1 VRALIDRWRLFS
13 LREFA
18 VHRGRTLASITVM
31 AVSAAFLV
39 AVFGMFGSLTGSV
52 HRLVDGLAGDASL
65 EVSGI
70 TDSGFPG
77 ALHAEAATVPG
88 VRAAVPMVRAVAP
101 TSAGSALILGTDASA
116 TELGSVLQPAIESR
130 LGALISVPNGVLVG
144 PGLGLSEG
152 EGLRIGQTEVTVAG
166 VLDGGQLGRLNEGH
180 YVLTSLP
187 VAQRALGRTDHLDSI
202 LIVTEP
208 GASPADVRAGVEQR
222 IDGRAIVAEPT
233 LRAVRTGNGLRILQ
247 YMTLMGAALAF
258 IVAAFLIYTAMSMA
272 IAQRRRT
279 LSMLRAV
286 GGRRRTLAA
295 DLLTEAAV
303 IGLAGG
309 ALGAVL
315 GVVYGRTTV
324 DALPVALLQS
334 VEARTV
340 YSVPLYAIPIALAAA
355 VGTSVAAAAV
365 AAHQVYKVS
374 PVEALAPVGVS
385 VADRVPGWMR
395 LGSGCIAISAMGLAI
410 ILVALRLGDLI
421 WSGLALSMFFGAG
434 LFACWAVTGSLVSA
448 AAAVARRCGNAG
460 ELAAAT
466 VQRAPRRVWAT
477 MMTVFIAVAMTVTIT
492 GANNDMLG
500 AVRGS
505 IGAVDEVDLVVAARP
520 ADQMP
525 TDPALPAGTAAR
537 IAALP
542 EVERVIEGQLA
553 YATLGEERIIL
564 YGVAPGAISP
574 LYADLSPAAR
584 EAVTGGH
591 GIVLSRDLSRT
602 LGVAEGDSLTM
613 RTPSGQRQLPVV
625 GVVSYFSA
633 LTGNAAI
640 GLEQM
645 RDWFDRPGSTVLQID
660 GRTDVDPE
668 QLRAAV
674 RAVVPADSHVF
685 TGVESLAGVDS
696 AIRQGAGV
704 ANAVWVIVV
713 LIAAVALLNTLGLS
727 VLERRRELGVLRA
740 MGATRRM
747 ALGTVLAEAVGIG
760 VVGGA
765 LGLGFGALSQFF
777 FDQITPDIMNLEVAY
792 RPGPMMLVFA
802 LGAIALSLLGS
813 IPPAVRAA
821 RLDIID
827 AIGTE

>member
-1 VRALIDRWRLFS
+1 
-13 LREFA
+13 
-18 VHRGRTLASITVM
+18 
-31 AVSAAFLV
+31 
-39 AVFGMFGSLTGSV
+39 
-52 HRLVDGLAGDASL
+52 
-65 EVSGI
+65 
-70 TDSGFPG
+70 
-77 ALHAEAATVPG
+77 
-88 VRAAVPMVRAVAP
+88 
-101 TSAGSALILGTDASA
+101 
-116 TELGSVLQPAIESR
+116 
-130 LGALISVPNGVLVG
+130 
-144 PGLGLSEG
+144 
-152 EGLRIGQTEVTVAG
+152 
-166 VLDGGQLGRLNEGH
+166 
-180 YVLTSLP
+180 
-187 VAQRALGRTDHLDSI
+187 
-202 LIVTEP
+202 
-208 GASPADVRAGVEQR
+208 
-222 IDGRAIVAEPT
+222 
-233 LRAVRTGNGLRILQ
+233 
-247 YMTLMGAALAF
+247 
-258 IVAAFLIYTAMSMA
+258 
-272 IAQRRRT
+272 
-279 LSMLRAV
+279 
-286 GGRRRTLAA
+286 
-295 DLLTEAAV
+295 
-303 IGLAGG
+303 
-309 ALGAVL
+309 
-315 GVVYGRTTV
+315 
-324 DALPVALLQS
+324 
-334 VEARTV
+334 
-340 YSVPLYAIPIALAAA
+340 
-355 VGTSVAAAAV
+355 
-365 AAHQVYKVS
+365 
-374 PVEALAPVGVS
+374 
-385 VADRVPGWMR
+385 
-395 LGSGCIAISAMGLAI
+395 
-410 ILVALRLGDLI
+410 
-421 WSGLALSMFFGAG
+421 
-434 LFACWAVTGSLVSA
+434 
-448 AAAVARRCGNAG
+448 
-460 ELAAAT
+460 
-466 VQRAPRRVWAT
+466 